1 MSGVQL
7 INQSP
12 LLIEREAFDSH
23 AKPEEEILVVMSP
36 YNGLIPVLMSV
47 ILWSRIGRW
56 RFTLFMVMMREQSSI
71 LVDD

>member
-36 YNGLIPVLMSV
+36 YNGPNPGVNVCNPL
-47 ILWSRIGRW
+47 
-56 RFTLFMVMMREQSSI
+56 E
-71 LVDD
+71 